1 MWYFAYGSNML
12 SDVFIKRRKI
22 QPLKSE
28 VALVKTQ
35 TLCFNIM
42 GVPYTDPAMGGLR
55 PAEKHDI
62 PVYGMAYLLSADDMR
77 QVIISEGYA
86 NSRILGA

>member
-1 MWYFAYGSNML
+1 ML
-12 SDVFIKRRKI
+12 SDVFITRRKI
-22 QPLKSE
+22 QPLRSE
-28 VALVKTQ
+28 VALVKLQ

-55 PAEKHDI
+55 PAEEQDI
-62 PVYGMAYLLSADDMR
+62 PVYGIAYLLSPDDMR
-77 QVIISEGYA
+77 KVIISEGYA